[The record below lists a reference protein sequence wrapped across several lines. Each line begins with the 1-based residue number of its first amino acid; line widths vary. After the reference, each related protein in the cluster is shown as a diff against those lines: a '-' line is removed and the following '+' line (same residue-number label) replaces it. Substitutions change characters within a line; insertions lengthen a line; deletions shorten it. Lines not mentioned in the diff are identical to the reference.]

1 MDEKLVVSKWETI
14 LMLVNLISLKSLTVY
29 PTFLKTLTSTGGWLA
44 ALCGSLVAVFITWIT
59 VMLYR
64 RYADYSYAELLEK
77 RYGSAMSHLLVIMAV
92 VSMVITFSFFADF
105 ISNSLSVTHYS
116 ATPKWLLCLILIIP
130 AIHGAYKGVGATVR
144 LSALTAIAMLVLFA
158 ITFLSVIND
167 ANLSEMYPVFG
178 KNYPSFFKGVLFS
191 ISVYSDFF
199 QLLFL
204 MPNVEK
210 KKDMSYIWKRTMII
224 SSAIFILTVIMV
236 QTSFMPEGYSAVS
249 SIDRVEG
256 YVKIG
261 RFYARTQRL
270 FSIVWLIS
278 YICSFSVYFSHI
290 TAFMQALTGLDRRFI
305 ITAGGVIVFVISV
318 ASPPLADAMT
328 WMSFAWLGLPIL
340 TGLKRR
346 ERSR

>member
-1 MDEKLVVSKWETI
+1 
-14 LMLVNLISLKSLTVY
+14 
-29 PTFLKTLTSTGGWLA
+29 
-44 ALCGSLVAVFITWIT
+44 
-59 VMLYR
+59 
-64 RYADYSYAELLEK
+64 
-77 RYGSAMSHLLVIMAV
+77 
-92 VSMVITFSFFADF
+92 
-105 ISNSLSVTHYS
+105 
-116 ATPKWLLCLILIIP
+116 
-130 AIHGAYKGVGATVR
+130 
-144 LSALTAIAMLVLFA
+144 
-158 ITFLSVIND
+158 
-167 ANLSEMYPVFG
+167 
-178 KNYPSFFKGVLFS
+178 
-191 ISVYSDFF
+191 
-199 QLLFL
+199 
-204 MPNVEK
+204 
-210 KKDMSYIWKRTMII
+210 
-224 SSAIFILTVIMV
+224 
-236 QTSFMPEGYSAVS
+236 MPEGYSAVS